1 MLPIAPGTL
10 VGPFEVLALLGSG
23 GMGDVYRGRDT
34 RLGREVALKV
44 LPAHL
49 ADDKEGLARFAHEAR
64 AASALNHP
72 NIVTIYDIGRTDDA
86 PFLAME
92 LISGR
97 TLRDLVKEG
106 PVPFRRLLDVAA
118 QLTDGLA
125 SAHGAGIVHRDLKPE
140 NVMLTADGFLK
151 ILDFGIAKLAPT
163 LAGGDLSQALTGTGL
178 VVGTPGYMSPEQAA
192 GRAVDFRSD
201 QFSVGLILY
210 ELATGRRAFEK
221 ETPVET
227 LSAIIRDEPEPISAL
242 APRLPAPV
250 RWVIERCLAKD
261 PEERYASTR
270 DLAREWKQLQRNA
283 DALAA
288 DTALSTA
295 ATARVEGPYTG
306 RVRAVAGPSVT
317 VGTPVPTAS
326 RGTAPAPESGARRA
340 ARVLFAA
347 LGALALVAGGGA
359 LGYWLRQKSAD
370 APPPEWSGSLVMG
383 GGARVLSP
391 RCSPD
396 GRRIAFLTPVGGL
409 TQVAAMEPESGD
421 WTVLTKRKD
430 AGAVHRVEWSPDGT
444 RLFFDRVT
452 DVPLGVSSI
461 PAIGG
466 EERLVVEGAES
477 PDPLPDGSLLVVK
490 LDAERRFQL
499 VHVWPDSGRQKT
511 VGPPILADS
520 SDLLSRAFPDGKE
533 VLVWGRLAG
542 AGDAGGRRLH
552 VIDLE
557 TGAARPFL
565 PDLPLLP
572 PFLPTRDGT
581 RVVARLAAGDL
592 HRIVAA
598 ARDGTGA
605 RTLLSF
611 SDRPR
616 YLAEGAGGTLY
627 VGFSDGVADLLRI
640 PAAGGLPERVA
651 SAPASLV
658 MTPVEFE
665 DGRLLVP
672 GLVAGRRQLLVT
684 GEGGDLRPFTG
695 LSDPTFPPAA
705 RVGPRA
711 VAFLTGPANAAPLL
725 GIASRLDGRLLKKHA
740 LPKGAVPSSLA
751 ASRDGRTVFFA
762 DGGTIWSVDAS
773 SGAAKAFCPGHGVA
787 GFPDADDILVQRN
800 AASGVQLVR
809 VALAT
814 RAETPVLVTGP
825 LKIAPAPLSGG
836 AIGADGRILVS
847 AVSPETWLPSPAV
860 LDPATGAL
868 ALVPARAAGE
878 ILTASWGRGGTIL
891 AMALGA
897 NGEFWSFRPR
907 DEEAAP
913 PPPGR

>member
-1 MLPIAPGTL
+1 MPIAAGTL
-10 VGPFEVLALLGSG
+10 VGPFEVLSLLGSG
-23 GMGDVYRGRDT
+23 GMGEVYRGRDT

-44 LPAHL
+44 LPVHL
-49 ADDKEGLARFAHEAR
+49 AEDREGLARFAHEAR

-72 NIVTIYDIGRTDDA
+72 NIVTIYDIGKTDDA

-92 LISGR
+92 FVTGR
-97 TLRDLVKEG
+97 TLRDVIKDG
-106 PVPFRRLLDVAA
+106 AVPFRRLLDIAA

-140 NVMLTADGFLK
+140 NLMLSADGFLK
-151 ILDFGIAKLAPT
+151 ILDFGIAKLAPGF
-163 LAGGDLSQALTGTGL
+163 AGGDLSSSITGTGL

-192 GRAVDFRSD
+192 GRPVDFRSD

-210 ELATGRRAFEK
+210 ELATGRRAFERPS
-221 ETPVET
+221 PVET
-227 LSAIIRDEPEPISAL
+227 LSAIIRDEPEPLSAL

-250 RWVIERCLAKD
+250 RWVVERCLAKD

-283 DALAA
+283 DALAT
-288 DTALSTA
+288 DTALQTA
-295 ATARVEGPYTG
+295 ATTRLEATHTSRMRPG
-306 RVRAVAGPSVT
+306 AGPSVT
-317 VGTPVPTAS
+317 LGAPIPAAIV
-326 RGTAPAPESGARRA
+326 APALPESAVRRVG
-340 ARVLFAA
+340 RLVLTT

-370 APPPEWSGSLVMG
+370 APPPVWSGSLVMG
-383 GGARVLSP
+383 GSTRVLSP
-391 RCSPD
+391 RSSPD
-396 GRRIAFLTPVGGL
+396 GRRVAFLTPVVGL
-409 TQVAAMEPESGD
+409 AQVAAMEPESGD
-421 WTVLTKRKD
+421 WTVLTKRRG

-452 DVPLGVSSI
+452 DVPLGISSV

-466 EERLVVEGAES
+466 DERLVVEGAQS

-499 VHVWPDSGRQKT
+499 VQVWPDSGKQKP

-520 SDLLSRAFPDGKE
+520 SDLLSRVFPDGKE

-542 AGDAGGRRLH
+542 AKDAGGRRLH
-552 VIDLE
+552 VIDIE

-572 PFLPTRDGT
+572 PFLPLRDGS
-581 RVVARLAAGDL
+581 RVLARLAAGDL

-598 ARDGTGA
+598 ARDGAGA
-605 RTLLSF
+605 QTLLSF

-616 YLAEGAGGTLY
+616 YLAEGTGGTLY
-627 VGFSDGVADLLRI
+627 VGFSDGVAELLRV

-684 GEGGDLRPFTG
+684 GESGDLRPFTG
-695 LSDPTFPPAA
+695 LSEPTFPPAA
-705 RVGPRA
+705 LVGA
-711 VAFLTGPANAAPLL
+711 HAAAFLTGPGSSAPLL
-725 GIASRLDGRLLKKHA
+725 GIVSRADGRLLKKHA

-751 ASRDGRTVFFA
+751 ASRDGKTIFFA
-762 DGGTIWSVDAS
+762 DGGTIWSVDAA
-773 SGAAKAFCPGHGVA
+773 SGAAKTLCAGHGVA
-787 GFPDADDILVQRN
+787 GFPDTDDVLVQRN
-800 AASGVQLVR
+800 TAAGVQLVR

-814 RAETPVLVTGP
+814 GVETPVLVTGP
-825 LKIAPAPLSGG
+825 LKLAPAPLSGG
-836 AIGADGRILVS
+836 AIAPDGRVLVS

-860 LDPATGAL
+860 LEPATGAL
-868 ALVPARAAGE
+868 TLVPVRAAGE

-891 AMALGA
+891 AMALGT
-897 NGEFWSFRPR
+897 NGEFWSFRPK
-907 DEEAAP
+907 DAEASPASS
-913 PPPGR
+913 GR